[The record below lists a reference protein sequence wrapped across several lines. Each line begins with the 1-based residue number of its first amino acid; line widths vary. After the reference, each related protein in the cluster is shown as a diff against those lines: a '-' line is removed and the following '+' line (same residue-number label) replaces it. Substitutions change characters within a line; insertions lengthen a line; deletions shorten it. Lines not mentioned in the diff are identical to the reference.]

1 MRQALPKLAQK
12 ILSLEGVS
20 YLEKEVDQWVC
31 YTKPGFWFPDME
43 CGTCIEYNLKDLW
56 STAKR
61 VQKAPLSYLVYT
73 YGASEAESLLG
84 AS

>member
-1 MRQALPKLAQK
+1 MDLPKLAQK
-12 ILSLEGVS
+12 ILSLEGIS

-43 CGTCIEYNLKDLW
+43 CETCIESSLKDLW
-56 STAKR
+56 PTAKR
-61 VQKAPLSYLVYT
+61 VQKAPLSYLVHV
-73 YGASEAESLLG
+73 YGAEEAEALQG